1 MTASRLVK
9 WPTHLA
15 ITVDV
20 ILGNA
25 ESVDNV
31 HKVDSTIYDSED
43 TAAEAKTHL
52 WSRIPPKEGA
62 YIVTQAPLATS
73 PLRFNINDPENMR
86 LIPEAFDGTN
96 PENEHL
102 PPTIPFISG
111 IGVIKTVQP
120 DRKRGLFGG
129 FVFLNKGLG
138 WVEWEADAR
147 FDDSVKFAAWMLPPP
162 RTLVSF
168 DALLAKVSPQ
178 GDIQIILRRVTSL
191 DSAPQGLLSAL
202 AIGTAGSSDRAARI
216 REVRATKVKRQE
228 AESSDPFTAPPVGD
242 PEKAI
247 TDFKLPAI
255 TGIVTRAG
263 AAAGPPSSPSPAPKK
278 QRGHVQ

>member
-1 MTASRLVK
+1 MAASRLIK

-25 ESVDNV
+25 DSVDNV
-31 HKVDSTIYDSED
+31 HKVDSTIHDSEG

-52 WSRIPPKEGA
+52 WSRMPPKEGA
-62 YIVTQAPLATS
+62 YIVTQPALATS

-86 LIPEAFDGTN
+86 LIPEALRIRRANTCLRPFPSSTASASSRPSN
-96 PENEHL
+96 PI
-102 PPTIPFISG
+102 TR
-111 IGVIKTVQP
+111 GVSSVASYYSTRAWLGRV
-120 DRKRGLFGG
+120 GG
-129 FVFLNKGLG
+129 
-138 WVEWEADAR
+138 WR
-147 FDDSVKFAAWMLPPP
+147 P
-162 RTLVSF
+162 
-168 DALLAKVSPQ
+168 
-178 GDIQIILRRVTSL
+178 LRRFSQVCCMDVAS
-191 DSAPQGLLSAL
+191 SANPGLLSAL
-202 AIGTAGSSDRAARI
+202 AIGTAGSSGRAARI
-216 REVRATKVKRQE
+216 REVRATKVKRQM
-228 AESSDPFTAPPVGD
+228 AESSDPFTAAPVGD

-247 TDFKLPAI
+247 TDFKLPTV

>member
-1 MTASRLVK
+1 MAASRLIK

-25 ESVDNV
+25 DSVDNV
-31 HKVDSTIYDSED
+31 HKVDSTIHDSEG

-52 WSRIPPKEGA
+52 WSRMPPKEGA
-62 YIVTQAPLATS
+62 YIVTQPALATS

-86 LIPEAFDGTN
+86 LIPEALRIRRANTCLRPFPSSTASASSRPSN
-96 PENEHL
+96 PITRGVSSVASYYSTRAWL
-102 PPTIPFISG
+102 GRVGGWRPLRRFI
-111 IGVIKTVQP
+111 
-120 DRKRGLFGG
+120 F
-129 FVFLNKGLG
+129 
-138 WVEWEADAR
+138 
-147 FDDSVKFAAWMLPPP
+147 
-162 RTLVSF
+162 
-168 DALLAKVSPQ
+168 PQ
-178 GDIQIILRRVTSL
+178 GDIETILRRVTSL

-202 AIGTAGSSDRAARI
+202 AIGTAGSSGRAARI
-216 REVRATKVKRQE
+216 REVRATKVKRQM
-228 AESSDPFTAPPVGD
+228 AESSDPFTAAPVGD

-247 TDFKLPAI
+247 TDFKLPTV